1 MRRVVLV
8 HWNEAE
14 AEDRARELRRSDLDV
29 VIHSDPRAHPRAV
42 AAGSPDAVIID
53 LARIPSQ
60 GRELGAW
67 LRRNASTR
75 CTPIVFV
82 EGDPEKTARVR
93 ALLPDATFV
102 SSSDLLKTLA
112 NGALTPP
119 RAPVVPGGMAAYA
132 GSPLPKKLGIAD
144 GSRVVLSHA
153 PQGFEDVLGSTRGAT
168 ISRTASLGDI
178 VVLFVESGAELTRRF
193 DRAAHCV
200 AEGGRLWIAW
210 PKRSGGARSDLTQ
223 GAVRAHG
230 LERGWVDYKIA
241 LIDATWSGLCFARR
255 KGGRGDSLLGAG

>member
-8 HWNEAE
+8 HWNTAE

-42 AAGSPDAVIID
+42 AASSPDAVIID

-93 ALLPDATFV
+93 TLLPDATFV
-102 SSSDLLKTLA
+102 PSSDLLETLMRDVPKP
-112 NGALTPP
+112 LP
-119 RAPVVPGGMAAYA
+119 APVVPDGMAAYTA
-132 GSPLPKKLGIAD
+132 SPLPKKLGITS

-153 PQGFEDVLGSTRGAT
+153 PRGFEDVLGSPGTGT
-168 ISRTASLGDI
+168 ISRTARSGD
-178 VVLFVESGAELTRRF
+178 VVLLFVDSRAELTRRF
-193 DRAAHCV
+193 DHAADCV
-200 AEGGRLWIAW
+200 SEGGRLWIAW
-210 PKRSGGARSDLTQ
+210 PKRSAGARGDLTQ
-223 GAVRAHG
+223 SAVRAHG
-230 LERGWVDYKIA
+230 LDRGWVDYKIA
-241 LIDATWSGLCFARR
+241 SIDATWSGLCFARR
-255 KGGRGDSLLGAG
+255 KGRRSDRVQNAG